1 MISGTRY
8 RLDQEIGRQLALSRD
23 VAKAQ
28 TQLSTQKRIQSPSED
43 PVAAARISSIGRA
56 QANDAVWKSN
66 LDLATSL
73 ADRADTA
80 LKAVGTAFDRVTELM
95 TQGAT
100 GTLSDQDRATIALE
114 LRSIADE
121 LTSLKD
127 SKDARGNA
135 LFMPKDA
142 RGNALFMPGYSL
154 RIPVQSGVQVIAVGT
169 REDVFES
176 AATAGGPKDLA
187 AIVADAA
194 AALAIS
200 DPVARRAA
208 VATSVDE
215 VAAGVAHVSTQR
227 GEQGALANRVDALI
241 ERQADAGLQMA
252 DERSS
257 LEDTDIQAVVAR
269 LGAQQLSLQAAQ
281 AVFAR
286 VNQNTLFD
294 ILR

>member
-23 VAKAQ
+23 IAKAQ
-28 TQLSTQKRIQSPSED
+28 TQLSTQKRIQAPSED

-56 QANDAVWKSN
+56 QANEAAWKSN
-66 LDLATSL
+66 LDLAASL

-80 LKAVGTAFDRVTELM
+80 LAAVGTAFARATELM

-121 LTSLKD
+121 LNALKG

-135 LFMPKDA
+135 LIMA
-142 RGNALFMPGYSL
+142 GYSL
-154 RIPVQSGVQVIAVGT
+154 RIPVQSGVQLIAVGT

-176 AATAGGPKDLA
+176 VATAGGPKDLA

-194 AALAIS
+194 TALEITN
-200 DPVARRAA
+200 PVTRKAA

-215 VAAGVAHVSTQR
+215 VAAAVTHVATQR
-227 GEQGALANRVDALI
+227 GEQGALANRVDQLL
-241 ERQADAGLQMA
+241 ERQANTRLQLTE
-252 DERSS
+252 ERSG
-257 LEDTDIQAVVAR
+257 LEDTDVQTVIAR
-269 LGAQQLSLQAAQ
+269 LSSQQLSLQAAQ

-286 VNQNTLFD
+286 INENTLFD

>member
-8 RLDQEIGRQLALSRD
+8 RLDQEINRQMALSRE
-23 VAKAQ
+23 VARAQ

-56 QANDAVWKSN
+56 QANEAAWTSN
-66 LDLATSL
+66 LHLAGSL

-80 LKAVGTAFDRVTELM
+80 LKAVGTAFDRATELM

-121 LTSLKD
+121 LNSLKA

-135 LFMPKDA
+135 LFMS
-142 RGNALFMPGYSL
+142 GYSL
-154 RIPVQSGVQVIAVGT
+154 RIPVQSGMQVIAVGT

-176 AATAGGPKDLA
+176 VATAGGAKDLA

-194 AALAIS
+194 TALEITNPAA
-200 DPVARRAA
+200 RKAA

-215 VAAGVAHVSTQR
+215 VAAAVTHVSTQR
-227 GEQGALANRVDALI
+227 GEQGALANRVDQLL
-241 ERQADAGLQMA
+241 ERQADSGLQLTE
-252 DERSS
+252 ERSG
-257 LEDTDIQAVVAR
+257 LEDTDVQAVIAR
-269 LGAQQLSLQAAQ
+269 LSSQQLSLQAAQ

-286 VNQNTLFD
+286 INENTLFD

>member
-8 RLDQEIGRQLALSRD
+8 RLDQEVNRQLALSRD
-23 VAKAQ
+23 IAKAQ
-28 TQLSTQKRIQSPSED
+28 TQISTEKRIQTPSDD

-56 QANDAVWKSN
+56 QANEAAWKSN
-66 LDLATSL
+66 LNLAVAL

-80 LKAVGTAFDRVTELM
+80 LKSVGTAFDRVTELM

-121 LTSLKD
+121 LNSLKA
-127 SKDARGNA
+127 SKDSRGNA
-135 LFMPKDA
+135 LFMA
-142 RGNALFMPGYSL
+142 GYSL

-169 REDVFES
+169 REEVFES

-187 AIVADAA
+187 AIVTDAA
-194 AALAIS
+194 AALELTNPA
-200 DPVARRAA
+200 ARSAA
-208 VATSVDE
+208 VAVAVDE
-215 VAAGVAHVSTQR
+215 VGAAVKHVATQR
-227 GEQGALANRVDALI
+227 GEQGALANRVDQLL
-241 ERQADAGLQMA
+241 ERHAETNLQLTE
-252 DERSS
+252 ERSG
-257 LEDTDIQAVVAR
+257 LEDTDIQAVIAR

-286 VNQNTLFD
+286 VNQSTLFD
-294 ILR
+294 VLR

>member
-8 RLDQEIGRQLALSRD
+8 RLDQEISRQLSLSRD
-23 VAKAQ
+23 IAKAQ

-56 QANDAVWKSN
+56 QANEAVWKSN
-66 LDLATSL
+66 LNLASAL

-80 LKAVGTAFDRVTELM
+80 LKAAGTAFDRVTELM

-114 LRSIADE
+114 LRSIAAE

-127 SKDARGNA
+127 SKDSRGNA
-135 LFMPKDA
+135 LFMS
-142 RGNALFMPGYSL
+142 GYSL

-176 AATAGGPKDLA
+176 VATAGGPKDVA
-187 AIVADAA
+187 AIVSDAA
-194 AALAIS
+194 AALEIT
-200 DPVARRAA
+200 DPTARKAA
-208 VATSVDE
+208 VAISVDE
-215 VAAGVAHVSTQR
+215 VAAAVGHVAGQR
-227 GEQGALANRVDALI
+227 GEQGALANRVDQLL
-241 ERQADAGLQMA
+241 ERQADTGLQMEE
-252 DERSS
+252 ERSG
-257 LEDTDIQAVVAR
+257 LEDTDIQAIIAR
-269 LGAQQLSLQAAQ
+269 LSSQQLSLQAAQ

-286 VNQNTLFD
+286 VNENTLFD

>member
-8 RLDQEIGRQLALSRD
+8 RLDQEVSRQLALSRD
-23 VAKAQ
+23 IAKAQ
-28 TQLSTQKRIQSPSED
+28 TQLSTTKRIQSPSED

-66 LDLATSL
+66 LDLAASL

-80 LKAVGTAFDRVTELM
+80 LKAAGTAFDRVTELM

-114 LRSIADE
+114 LRSIASE

-127 SKDARGNA
+127 SKDSRGNA
-135 LFMPKDA
+135 LFMS
-142 RGNALFMPGYSL
+142 GYSL
-154 RIPVQSGVQVIAVGT
+154 RIPVQTGVQVIAVGT
-169 REDVFES
+169 REDVFEG
-176 AATAGGPKDLA
+176 APTAGGPKDLA
-187 AIVADAA
+187 QIVADAA
-194 AALAIS
+194 TALETADPTARKAAI
-200 DPVARRAA
+200 A
-208 VATSVDE
+208 VSVDE
-215 VAAGVAHVSTQR
+215 VGVAVSHVASQR
-227 GEQGALANRVDALI
+227 GEQGALANRVDQLL
-241 ERQADAGLQMA
+241 ERKADTGLQMKE
-252 DERSS
+252 ERSG

-269 LGAQQLSLQAAQ
+269 LSSQQLSLQAAQ

-286 VNQNTLFD
+286 VNENTLFD

>member
-8 RLDQEIGRQLALSRD
+8 RLDQEISRHLALSRD
-23 VAKAQ
+23 IAKAQ

-66 LDLATSL
+66 LDLASSL

-121 LTSLKD
+121 LTTLKD
-127 SKDARGNA
+127 SKDSRGNA
-135 LFMPKDA
+135 LFMS
-142 RGNALFMPGYSL
+142 GYSL

-176 AATAGGPKDLA
+176 VATAGGPKDLA
-187 AIVADAA
+187 AIVSAAADA
-194 AALAIS
+194 LEIT
-200 DPVARRAA
+200 DPTARKAA

-215 VAAGVAHVSTQR
+215 VAAAVTHVSTQR
-227 GEQGALANRVDALI
+227 GEQGALANRVDQLL
-241 ERQADAGLQMA
+241 EQKADTGLQLA
-252 DERSS
+252 EERSG
-257 LEDTDIQAVVAR
+257 LEDTDIQAIVAR

-281 AVFAR
+281 AVFAK
-286 VNQNTLFD
+286 VNQSTLFD

>member
-8 RLDQEIGRQLALSRD
+8 RLDQEVNRQLALSRD
-23 VAKAQ
+23 IARAQ

-66 LDLATSL
+66 LDLASSL

-121 LTSLKD
+121 LNTLKD
-127 SKDARGNA
+127 SKDSRGNA
-135 LFMPKDA
+135 LFMS
-142 RGNALFMPGYSL
+142 GYSL

-176 AATAGGPKDLA
+176 VATAGGPKDLA
-187 AIVADAA
+187 AIVSDAADALEIA
-194 AALAIS
+194 
-200 DPVARRAA
+200 DPTARKAA
-208 VATSVDE
+208 VNVSVDE
-215 VAAGVAHVSTQR
+215 VAAAVGHVASQR
-227 GEQGALANRVDALI
+227 GEQGALANRVDTLL
-241 ERQADAGLQMA
+241 ERQADTGLQLEE
-252 DERSS
+252 ERSG

-269 LGAQQLSLQAAQ
+269 LSAQQLSLQAAQ
-281 AVFAR
+281 AVFAK
-286 VNQNTLFD
+286 VNQSTLFD

>member
-8 RLDQEIGRQLALSRD
+8 RLDQEINRQLSLSRD
-23 VAKAQ
+23 IAKAQ

-56 QANDAVWKSN
+56 QANEGVWKSN
-66 LDLATSL
+66 LDLAASL

-121 LTSLKD
+121 LNSLKD
-127 SKDARGNA
+127 SKDTRGNA
-135 LFMPKDA
+135 LFMS
-142 RGNALFMPGYSL
+142 GYSL

-187 AIVADAA
+187 AIVSDAA
-194 AALAIS
+194 AALEIA
-200 DPVARRAA
+200 DPTARKAA

-215 VAAGVAHVSTQR
+215 VAAAVTHVSTQR
-227 GEQGALANRVDALI
+227 GEQGALANRVDALL
-241 ERQADAGLQMA
+241 ERKADTGLQLE
-252 DERSS
+252 DERSG

-269 LGAQQLSLQAAQ
+269 LSSQQLSLQAAQ

-286 VNQNTLFD
+286 VNQSTLFD

>member
-8 RLDQEIGRQLALSRD
+8 RLDQEINRQLALSRD
-23 VAKAQ
+23 IAAAQ

-56 QANDAVWKSN
+56 QANEAAWKSN
-66 LDLATSL
+66 LNLAAAL

-80 LKAVGTAFDRVTELM
+80 LKAAGTAFDRVTELM

-100 GTLSDQDRATIALE
+100 GTLSDENRATIALE
-114 LRSIADE
+114 LRSIANE

-127 SKDARGNA
+127 SKDSRGNA
-135 LFMPKDA
+135 LFMS
-142 RGNALFMPGYSL
+142 GYSL

-169 REDVFES
+169 REEVFES
-176 AATAGGPKDLA
+176 APTAGGPKDLA
-187 AIVADAA
+187 QIVSDAA
-194 AALAIS
+194 AALEIT
-200 DPVARRAA
+200 DPTARKAA
-208 VATSVDE
+208 VAISVDE
-215 VAAGVAHVSTQR
+215 VKAAVDHVATQR
-227 GEQGALANRVDALI
+227 GEQGALANRVDQLL
-241 ERQADAGLQMA
+241 ERQADTEVQMKE
-252 DERSS
+252 ERSG

-269 LGAQQLSLQAAQ
+269 LSSQQLSLQAAQ

>member
-8 RLDQEIGRQLALSRD
+8 RLDREINRQLSLSREI
-23 VAKAQ
+23 ARAQ

-56 QANDAVWKSN
+56 QANEAAWKSN
-66 LDLATSL
+66 LELAAAL

-80 LKAVGTAFDRVTELM
+80 LKAAGTAFDRATELM

-114 LRSIADE
+114 LRSLADE
-121 LTSLKD
+121 LSALKD
-127 SKDARGNA
+127 SRDSRGNA
-135 LFMPKDA
+135 LFMS
-142 RGNALFMPGYSL
+142 GYSL

-169 REDVFES
+169 REEVFES
-176 AATAGGPKDLA
+176 VATAGGPKDLA
-187 AIVADAA
+187 AIVSDAADA
-194 AALAIS
+194 LEMT
-200 DPVARRAA
+200 DPVARKAA

-215 VAAGVAHVSTQR
+215 VKAAVDHVATER
-227 GEQGALANRVDALI
+227 GEQGALANRVDQLL
-241 ERQADAGLQMA
+241 ERQADTGLQLQE
-252 DERSS
+252 ERSG

-269 LGAQQLSLQAAQ
+269 LSAQQLSLQAAQ
-281 AVFAR
+281 AVFAK
-286 VNQNTLFD
+286 VNQSTLFD

>member
-8 RLDQEIGRQLALSRD
+8 RLDQEINRQMALSRD
-23 VAKAQ
+23 VARAQ

-43 PVAAARISSIGRA
+43 PVAAARISSIGRV
-56 QANDAVWKSN
+56 QANEAAWTSN
-66 LDLATSL
+66 LHLAASL

-80 LKAVGTAFDRVTELM
+80 LKAVGTAFDRATELM

-121 LTSLKD
+121 LNSLKA
-127 SKDARGNA
+127 SKDVRGNA
-135 LFMPKDA
+135 LFMS
-142 RGNALFMPGYSL
+142 GYSL
-154 RIPVQSGVQVIAVGT
+154 RIPVQSGTQVIAVGT
-169 REDVFES
+169 REEVFES
-176 AATAGGPKDLA
+176 VATAGGAKDLA

-194 AALAIS
+194 TALELTNAA
-200 DPVARRAA
+200 ARKAA

-215 VAAGVAHVSTQR
+215 VAAAVSHVSTQR
-227 GEQGALANRVDALI
+227 GEQGALANRVDQML
-241 ERQADAGLQMA
+241 ERQADSGLRLTE
-252 DERSS
+252 ERSG
-257 LEDTDIQAVVAR
+257 LEDTDVQAVIAR
-269 LGAQQLSLQAAQ
+269 LSSQQLSLQAAQ

-286 VNQNTLFD
+286 INENTLFD

>member
-8 RLDQEIGRQLALSRD
+8 RLTQEVNRQVALSRD
-23 VAKAQ
+23 IARAQ

-66 LDLATSL
+66 LDLASSL

-121 LTSLKD
+121 LNTLKD
-127 SKDARGNA
+127 SKDSRGNA
-135 LFMPKDA
+135 LFMS
-142 RGNALFMPGYSL
+142 GYSL

-169 REDVFES
+169 REEVFES
-176 AATAGGPKDLA
+176 VATAGGPKDLA
-187 AIVADAA
+187 AIVSDAA
-194 AALAIS
+194 AALEIT
-200 DPVARRAA
+200 DPVARKAA
-208 VATSVDE
+208 VNVSVDE
-215 VAAGVAHVSTQR
+215 VAAAVGHVASQR
-227 GEQGALANRVDALI
+227 GEQGALANRVDTLL
-241 ERQADAGLQMA
+241 ERQADTGLQLEE
-252 DERSS
+252 ERSG

-269 LGAQQLSLQAAQ
+269 LSAQQLSLQAAQ
-281 AVFAR
+281 AVFAK
-286 VNQNTLFD
+286 VNQSTLFD

>member
-8 RLDQEIGRQLALSRD
+8 RLDQEINRQLALSRD

-66 LDLATSL
+66 LDLAASL
-73 ADRADTA
+73 AARADTA

-121 LTSLKD
+121 LTTLKD
-127 SKDARGNA
+127 SKDSRGNA
-135 LFMPKDA
+135 LFMS
-142 RGNALFMPGYSL
+142 GYSL

-169 REDVFES
+169 REEVFES
-176 AATAGGPKDLA
+176 VATAGGPKDLA
-187 AIVADAA
+187 AIVSDAA
-194 AALAIS
+194 AALETT
-200 DPVARRAA
+200 DPTARAAA

-215 VAAGVAHVSTQR
+215 VKAAVGHVATQR
-227 GEQGALANRVDALI
+227 GEQGALANRVDALL
-241 ERQADAGLQMA
+241 ERQADSGLQMEE
-252 DERSS
+252 ERSG

-269 LGAQQLSLQAAQ
+269 LSSQQLSLQAAQ

-286 VNQNTLFD
+286 VNENTLFD
-294 ILR
+294 LLR

>member
-8 RLDQEIGRQLALSRD
+8 RLDREVNRQLSLSRGI
-23 VAKAQ
+23 ARAQ

-43 PVAAARISSIGRA
+43 PAAAARISSIGRA
-56 QANDAVWKSN
+56 QANEAVWKSN
-66 LDLATSL
+66 LDLAASL

-121 LTSLKD
+121 LSSLKD
-127 SKDARGNA
+127 SKDTRGNA
-135 LFMPKDA
+135 LFMS
-142 RGNALFMPGYSL
+142 GYSL

-169 REDVFES
+169 REDVFER
-176 AATAGGPKDLA
+176 AATAGGPKDLGQ
-187 AIVADAA
+187 IVTDAA
-194 AALAIS
+194 AALEIT
-200 DPVARRAA
+200 DPTARKAA

-215 VAAGVAHVSTQR
+215 VAAAVTHVSTQR
-227 GEQGALANRVDALI
+227 GEQGALANRVDQLL
-241 ERQADAGLQMA
+241 ERKADTGLQLA
-252 DERSS
+252 DERSG

-286 VNQNTLFD
+286 VNQSTLFD